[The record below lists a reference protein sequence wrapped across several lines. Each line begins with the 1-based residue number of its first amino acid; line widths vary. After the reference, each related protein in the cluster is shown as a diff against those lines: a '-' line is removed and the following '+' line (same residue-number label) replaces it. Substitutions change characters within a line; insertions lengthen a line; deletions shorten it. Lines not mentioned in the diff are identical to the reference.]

1 MSVRPL
7 KDNVIIERQEKEQVT
22 AGGIVLPG
30 GDREVADK
38 AVVVAIG
45 PEVSDINEGDVVLVN
60 WNKASKIDEKIYK
73 VSFEDIIGIFED

>member
-7 KDNVIIERQEKEQVT
+7 KDNVIIERQEKEQVS

-73 VSFEDIIGIFED
+73 VSFEDVIGIFE

>member
-7 KDNVIIERQEKEQVT
+7 KDNVIIERQEKEQVSS
-22 AGGIVLPG
+22 GGIVLPN

-38 AVVVAIG
+38 ALVIAIG

-73 VSFEDIIGIFED
+73 VSFEDVIGIFE

>member
-22 AGGIVLPG
+22 SGGIVLPG

-38 AVVVAIG
+38 ATVIAIG

-73 VSFEDIIGIFED
+73 ISFEDVIGIFE

>member
-7 KDNVIIERQEKEQVT
+7 KDNVIIERQEKEQVS

-45 PEVSDINEGDVVLVN
+45 PEVTDIKEGDVVLVN
-60 WNKASKIDEKIYK
+60 WNKASKIDEKVYK
-73 VSFEDIIGIFED
+73 VSFEDVIGIFE

>member
-7 KDNVIIERQEKEQVT
+7 KDNVIIERQEKEQVSS
-22 AGGIVLPG
+22 GGIVLPG
-30 GDREVADK
+30 GDRDVADK
-38 AVVVAIG
+38 AVVLAIG

-73 VSFEDIIGIFED
+73 VSFEDVIGIFE